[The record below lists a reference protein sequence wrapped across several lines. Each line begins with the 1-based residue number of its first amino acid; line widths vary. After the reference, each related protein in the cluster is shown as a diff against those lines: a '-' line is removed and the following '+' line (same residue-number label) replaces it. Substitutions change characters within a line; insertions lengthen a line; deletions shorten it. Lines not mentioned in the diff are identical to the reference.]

1 MVDARSRYLKKMH
14 TPTPF
19 SQGPEMQ
26 NYTQMMNLQ
35 NQASN
40 FAPNDP
46 RIQELKD
53 RRRTYN
59 RFDKYKIGDKFNVA
73 PLDVQKDFSN
83 RSNNF
88 RNAAPNVYGKM
99 YPLQDMAMRYGQSG
113 GLLGLMAKEMFGK
126 VSDFGKSM
134 VNREGIAGAADTDEG
149 EMEDYAAKTFGMGA
163 PIDRH
168 PGSTP
173 IIEDPM
179 EQSEVIYKP
188 HGPIY
193 YGRAEGLDFDED
205 PNQPYVAPD
214 DYVDRFMPIERDS
227 DREDF
232 IRRQNEITPAE
243 PLPIGSPDPHGDFP
257 VTYPQDRPINTDMS
271 KNKAYQDLNQAEID
285 YLMSRTDEIADEDMN
300 IPPPIVP
307 FDDTNREQAIAN
319 QYATNFIGP
328 RDDPHRRPD
337 MYDVAGPG
345 INRGL
350 IPYPGYSNDEVMELY
365 GRGEMPQPYEYDF
378 SDFFRNMRE
387 GYGEAAE
394 YNLKEKKLQDALAA
408 DQGRSLMTIPS
419 DFDSNRKEFTD
430 TEDYYDW
437 IRQMQKYGYR

>member
-83 RSNNF
+83 RSNDF
-88 RNAAPNVYGKM
+88 RNVAPNVYGKM

-149 EMEDYAAKTFGMGA
+149 EMEDYAAQTFGMGA

-173 IIEDPM
+173 VIEGPM
-179 EQSEVIYKP
+179 EQSEVIYSP
-188 HGPIY
+188 HGPTY
-193 YGRAEGLDFDED
+193 YDRAEGLDFDTD
-205 PNQPYVAPD
+205 PDQPYVAPD
-214 DYVDRFMPIERDS
+214 DYVEDDFGAFADTFMPIERDS
-227 DREDF
+227 
-232 IRRQNEITPAE
+232 
-243 PLPIGSPDPHGDFP
+243 
-257 VTYPQDRPINTDMS
+257 
-271 KNKAYQDLNQAEID
+271 
-285 YLMSRTDEIADEDMN
+285 
-300 IPPPIVP
+300 
-307 FDDTNREQAIAN
+307 NRERAIAN

-350 IPYPGYSNDEVMELY
+350 IPYPEYDPGIVYQE
-365 GRGEMPQPYEYDF
+365 GRGRGDLPRYGYD
-378 SDFFRNMRE
+378 
-387 GYGEAAE
+387 YAAE
-394 YNLKEKKLQDALAA
+394 RKGRQDSLKLQQL
-408 DQGRSLMTIPS
+408 L
-419 DFDSNRKEFTD
+419 
-430 TEDYYDW
+430 DW
-437 IRQMQKYGYR
+437 INSKKTEEAPPPFSIGASR